1 MPGFTR
7 IPNDDVFDNSLW
19 TADKFTKGQAFI
31 DLYRLAQFKEGIVH
45 KRGIFIQLKP
55 GQIGWSIVEFG
66 KRWKWS
72 IGKVK
77 RFLKY
82 LKKVG
87 QIELQNTNVSTTIT
101 LLHWINNDTAN
112 STANGKQTVLQTESK
127 RYPYNIDK
135 IDKIDNT
142 YDSSIE
148 FDSFWNLYDKKI
160 NRSKCEMKWR
170 KLKLKEKEIIMNM
183 LPDYI
188 LSTPDIQYRKNPL
201 TYLNNKGW
209 NDSIIVRKSKVR
221 SNMERIMTMEL
232 P

>member
-1 MPGFTR
+1 MMPGFTR

-142 YDSSIE
+142 GSKLMAGKIKIIQLVDYNKDDEGYKYFSVKDLSDGIIQDIY
-148 FDSFWNLYDKKI
+148 FFWFGNYG
-160 NRSKCEMKWR
+160 SKNGFGPNI
-170 KLKLKEKEIIMNM
+170 KLWKEAI
-183 LPDYI
+183 P
-188 LSTPDIQYRKNPL
+188 KN
-201 TYLNNKGW
+201 TG
-209 NDSIIVRKSKVR
+209 
-221 SNMERIMTMEL
+221 
-232 P
+232 